1 MNTLNGSAVCLNSV
15 VILIMGA
22 SASGKSSL
30 AYNLIKRG
38 GFWLGDGQIFFGDET
53 PKPLLYPNDSGDF
66 LSIRYPTLFQEL
78 VPPNFQSEIR
88 SSDSQLIIS
97 VNLSRVFPLQKRTK
111 SPLSPDMIIWT
122 EKSTQVHS
130 SLYPVQVSELRS
142 LISKSNLNLPD
153 RGISGWKFISGS
165 GFENRE
171 QIIAKLE
178 KLTAELGF
186 NRKIQT
192 GVQ

>member
-38 GFWLGDGQIFFGDET
+38 GSWLGDGQISFGDEI
-53 PKPLLYPNDSGDF
+53 PKPLLYPNESCD
-66 LSIRYPTLFQEL
+66 LLTLRYPTLFQEL
-78 VPPNFQSEIR
+78 VPPAYLSEVR
-88 SSDSQLIIS
+88 STDSQLIIS
-97 VNLSRVFPLQKRTK
+97 LYLTRVFPLQKCSKT
-111 SPLSPDMIIWT
+111 PLSPDMIIWT

-130 SLYPVQVSELRS
+130 SLYPVPVSELRS
-142 LISKSNLNLPD
+142 LTSASKLNLPD

-186 NRKIQT
+186 NRKILT
-192 GVQ
+192 GIQ